1 MRMQARASIC
11 EVIFVAKRK
20 NGEGSFIHL
29 PSGKVRMR
37 KQHGVLSNGK
47 QRIITVTGTSET
59 DCIRKM
65 KAKIENDA
73 GVAMSDENVKRL
85 TLTDLCTNH
94 FKQHLSEKNR
104 LKPKAADRREST
116 IRNQIAK
123 YPIGHMQAVNIT
135 SLDIENHI
143 EMLIRD
149 SGLSVS
155 SIKKTLDVINSA
167 YKWAVA
173 KGVIAN
179 NPCVPVLESIKTRL
193 SNLEKRN
200 SSDGVVNVLSDD
212 QIRLINNQVNRLVN
226 SAIHTRLLGLSVS
239 LLIETGMRSGEL
251 CALRWKDWDAD
262 THTLSIDKTR
272 NVAKDRS
279 VSVSSYKTNEN
290 EVKNYHARTIDLS
303 DKAQSILTE
312 MKRITV
318 KDDDDDYILVNR
330 SNNPTNPSNF
340 GRNINVFYEQ
350 VGLPEEITGAH
361 ILRRT
366 CATNMHYDGCLLED
380 IAAYLGDTPETIVRH
395 YISLTKKVVSNGRVK
410 NVVQLPQRKM
420 R

>member
-1 MRMQARASIC
+1 M
-11 EVIFVAKRK
+11 AKRK
-20 NGEGSFIHL
+20 NGEGTFIHL

-37 KQHGVLSNGK
+37 KQVGVLYNGT

-59 DCIRKM
+59 DCLRKM
-65 KAKIENDA
+65 KAKIENDNA
-73 GVAMSDENVKRL
+73 SPMSNENIKRL
-85 TLTDLCTNH
+85 TLTELCMNH
-94 FKQHLSEKNR
+94 FKQHLSEKGR

-116 IRNQIAK
+116 IRNQIEK
-123 YPIGHMQAVNIT
+123 YSVGHMQAVNVT
-135 SLDIENHI
+135 SQDIENHI

-167 YKWAVA
+167 YKWAVS
-173 KGVIAN
+173 KGFISN
-179 NPCVPVLESIKTRL
+179 NPCVSVLDTIKARL

-200 SSDGVVNVLSDD
+200 SSDGVVVVLSDE
-212 QIRLINNQVNRLVN
+212 QIKMINNHVEGLVN
-226 SAIHTRLLGLSVS
+226 SSTHTRLLGLSVS

-251 CALRWKDWDAD
+251 CALRWKDWDED
-262 THTLSIDKTR
+262 THTISIDKTR

-279 VSVSSYKTNEN
+279 ASVSSYKTNEN

-303 DKAQSILTE
+303 DRAQAILSQ
-312 MKRITV
+312 MKRITF
-318 KDDDDDYILVNR
+318 KNGDDDYILVNR

-340 GRNINVFYEQ
+340 GRNINEFYEQ
-350 VGLPEEITGAH
+350 VGLPKDITGAH

-366 CATNMHYDGCLLED
+366 CATNMHYEGCLLED
-380 IAAYLGDTPETIVRH
+380 IAAYLGDTPETIVKH
-395 YISLTKKVVSNGRVK
+395 YISLTKKVVSNGKVK
-410 NVVQLPQRKM
+410 NVVQLPQRKI